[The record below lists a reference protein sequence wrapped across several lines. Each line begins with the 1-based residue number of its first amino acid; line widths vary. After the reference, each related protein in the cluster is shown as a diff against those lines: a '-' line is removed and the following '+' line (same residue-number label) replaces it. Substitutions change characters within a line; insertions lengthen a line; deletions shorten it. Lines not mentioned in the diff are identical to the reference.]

1 MIRLTFKLF
10 GGFVALVL
18 VYFTFTFTQVWWAS
32 RRDDRA
38 PASAIVVLGAAQWNG
53 KPSPVLKAR
62 LDHSVE
68 LYREGIAATIIVT
81 GGKQQGDKVGE
92 GKAGY
97 DYLRA
102 QGIPD
107 SALKIEVDGAD
118 TYEQLSASA
127 AILDKAKLGRG
138 VVIVSSPY
146 HAFRSSAIA
155 EEVGLQPHFSPA
167 ADESSWSA
175 LLRESE
181 ATAAGRIIS
190 YRRLS
195 NVQ

>member
-1 MIRLTFKLF
+1 MFRLTRRIV
-10 GGFVALVL
+10 GGVFAAALL
-18 VYFTFTFTQVWWAS
+18 YFTVTFTQVWWAS

-68 LYREGIAATIIVT
+68 LYHEGVARTIIVT
-81 GGKQQGDKVGE
+81 GGKQDGDKVGE

-107 SALKIEVDGAD
+107 AALKIEVDGED

-127 AILDKAKLGRG
+127 AILDKAKLGRS

-167 ADESSWSA
+167 SDESTLAA
-175 LLRESE
+175 LFRESE

-195 NVQ
+195 NLQ

>member
-1 MIRLTFKLF
+1 MFRLTRRII
-10 GGFVALVL
+10 GGLLAAALL
-18 VYFTFTFTQVWWAS
+18 YFAFTFTQVWWAS

-68 LYREGIAATIIVT
+68 LYHEGVAKTIIVT
-81 GGKQQGDKVGE
+81 GGKQDGDKVGE

-102 QGIPD
+102 KGIPD
-107 SALKIEVDGAD
+107 AALKIEVDGAD
-118 TYEQLSASA
+118 TYEQLSASV
-127 AILDKAKLGRG
+127 AILDKANLGRS

-146 HAFRSSAIA
+146 HAYRSSAIA
-155 EEVGLQPHFSPA
+155 EEVGLRPHFSPA
-167 ADESSWSA
+167 ADESSLSA
-175 LLRESE
+175 LFRESE

-195 NVQ
+195 NLQ